1 MAKSDEVE
9 NVAVLYNE
17 DHQVWKSAVSVG
29 TRPTF
34 DGKKRMVE
42 AYLLDTEL
50 DLYDRLIIIEFV
62 ARLRDEERFDSIDA
76 LIAQMASDVQQVRQ
90 LL

>member
-1 MAKSDEVE
+1 V
-9 NVAVLYNE
+9 
-17 DHQVWKSAVSVG
+17 
-29 TRPTF
+29 
-34 DGKKRMVE
+34 VE

-76 LIAQMASDVQQVRQ
+76 LIAQMARDVQQTR
-90 LL
+90 LLL